1 GVGHAHL
8 ETIYEQRA
16 AAHPHADHPEL
27 ATAVGWLRQR
37 SQAGALVVVT
47 TNMAPPGDIQLVQRL
62 RGRFGMVILTLVEA
76 APSTNGAHGAHGGN
90 GSSST
95 PANGTRRGWM
105 TSAGPV
111 VRGSATQPFAAA
123 WNTAIFATSAG
134 RAARSRARS

>member
-62 RGRFGMVILTLVEA
+62 RGRFGIVVLTLVEA
-76 APSTNGAHGAHGGN
+76 APSTNGAYGGN
-90 GSSST
+90 GASGNGASGNGT
-95 PANGTRRGWM
+95 AANGTHRRWM
-105 TSAGPV
+105 TSRGPGV
-111 VRGSATQPFAAA
+111 PGSARQ
-123 WNTAIFATSAG
+123 
-134 RAARSRARS
+134 